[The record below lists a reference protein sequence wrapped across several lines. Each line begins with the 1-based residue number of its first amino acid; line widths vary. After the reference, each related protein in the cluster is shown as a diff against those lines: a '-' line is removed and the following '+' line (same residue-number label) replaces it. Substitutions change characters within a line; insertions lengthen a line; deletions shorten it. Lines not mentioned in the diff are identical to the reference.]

1 MLIIIHNNR
10 TFTPPGFR
18 RAGIFYI
25 VYPFDQA
32 HKLPALLNGR
42 HYIIFQ
48 VTVGIGNKSERTAGH
63 FFHTTGGTPGL
74 YNGRFGRTAPVNRYK
89 NSSIDPVRQN
99 LDYMAV
105 FDFHIIGVTHL
116 RCLPRTL

>member
-1 MLIIIHNNR
+1 MLVIIHDNR

-32 HKLPALLNGR
+32 HKLPALLYGR

-89 NSSIDPVRQN
+89 DSSIDPVRQN

-116 RCLPRTL
+116 RYLPRTL